1 MGVVTAPWFENKNF
15 EDKNKVKLNSHTKK
29 KKELGMRPIDE
40 REKVLNM
47 HFIERKSAKKICA
60 ETGIPLCTVKV
71 WINRYKKEHDIS
83 QQVLKDDVAFSESEL
98 IKIEKKYKTR
108 EKTPEQTME
117 QRINQLEM
125 EVELLRNFLLEK
137 ERTLI
142 KG

>member
-1 MGVVTAPWFENKNF
+1 M
-15 EDKNKVKLNSHTKK
+15 
-29 KKELGMRPIDE
+29 
-40 REKVLNM
+40 
-47 HFIERKSAKKICA
+47 
-60 ETGIPLCTVKV
+60 
-71 WINRYKKEHDIS
+71 
-83 QQVLKDDVAFSESEL
+83 AFSESEL

-137 ERTLI
+137 ERRLI

>member
-1 MGVVTAPWFENKNF
+1 
-15 EDKNKVKLNSHTKK
+15 
-29 KKELGMRPIDE
+29 MRPIDE

-47 HFIERKSAKKICA
+47 HFIEKKSAEKICA
-60 ETGIPLCTVKV
+60 KTGIPLGTVKV

-83 QQVLKDDVAFSESEL
+83 QQVLKDDVAFPESEL

-108 EKTPEQTME
+108 EKIPVQTME
-117 QRINQLEM
+117 QRINQIEM

-137 ERTLI
+137 ERRLI

>member
-1 MGVVTAPWFENKNF
+1 
-15 EDKNKVKLNSHTKK
+15 
-29 KKELGMRPIDE
+29 MRPIDE

-47 HFIERKSAKKICA
+47 HFIDRKSAEKICA
-60 ETGIPLCTVKV
+60 ETGIPLGTVKV

-117 QRINQLEM
+117 
-125 EVELLRNFLLEK
+125 
-137 ERTLI
+137 
-142 KG
+142 

>member
-1 MGVVTAPWFENKNF
+1 MSSDI
-15 EDKNKVKLNSHTKK
+15 DK
-29 KKELGMRPIDE
+29 I
-40 REKVLNM
+40 
-47 HFIERKSAKKICA
+47 
-60 ETGIPLCTVKV
+60 IPLGTVKV
-71 WINRYKKEHDIS
+71 WINQYKKEHDIS

-137 ERTLI
+137 ERRLI

>member
-1 MGVVTAPWFENKNF
+1 
-15 EDKNKVKLNSHTKK
+15 
-29 KKELGMRPIDE
+29 MRPIDE

-47 HFIERKSAKKICA
+47 HFIEKKSAEKICA
-60 ETGIPLCTVKV
+60 ETGIPLGTVKV

-108 EKTPEQTME
+108 EKTPEQIME

-125 EVELLRNFLLEK
+125 EVDLLRNFLLEK
-137 ERTLI
+137 ERRLI
-142 KG
+142 KAMQSHRFPQISYGARVAP

>member
-1 MGVVTAPWFENKNF
+1 
-15 EDKNKVKLNSHTKK
+15 
-29 KKELGMRPIDE
+29 MRPIDE

-47 HFIERKSAKKICA
+47 HFIEKKSAEKICA
-60 ETGIPLCTVKV
+60 EVGIPLGTVKV

-117 QRINQLEM
+117 QRINRLEM

-137 ERTLI
+137 ERRLI

>member
-1 MGVVTAPWFENKNF
+1 
-15 EDKNKVKLNSHTKK
+15 
-29 KKELGMRPIDE
+29 MRPIDE

-47 HFIERKSAKKICA
+47 HFIEQKSAEKICA
-60 ETGIPLCTVKV
+60 ELGIPLVTVKV

-137 ERTLI
+137 ERRLI